1 MAPFPDDVED
11 VHDFRFYQGTDDDRF
26 RYAGVRFLR
35 RAQAARQEGD
45 AQVGDDGLNHEVPL
59 ARFEDDLRLETDFLT
74 VLDDFVVQV
83 EVVAV
88 EDQRFIGQLLE
99 GNRLFLGQDVVPV
112 DDDVHRVLGQEERFK
127 VLFLRLRAD
136 DAQVD
141 EAFLDADFDFLRA
154 VFVEV
159 QFDLRVFL
167 LERPQEVGED
177 RCARDRRQAD
187 EDRPLFE
194 HLNSFSKSVFKC
206 SNMKT
211 TRLAWER
218 KIVPASVSS
227 TALALRMKRTTPS
240 SSSRALMVRLMADW
254 EMCSVRAALL
264 NDFLSATSTKYLR

>member
-26 RYAGVRFLR
+26 RYAGIRFLR

-45 AQVGDDGLNHEVPL
+45 AQIGDDGLDHEVPL

-88 EDQRFIGQLLE
+88 ENQRFIGQLLE

-127 VLFLRLRAD
+127 VLFLRLCAD

-159 QFDLRVFL
+159 QFNLRVFL
-167 LERPQEVGED
+167 LERPQKVGED

-187 EDRPLFE
+187 EDSPLFQLE
-194 HLNSFSKSVFKC
+194 FVFK
-206 SNMKT
+206 
-211 TRLAWER
+211 
-218 KIVPASVSS
+218 
-227 TALALRMKRTTPS
+227 
-240 SSSRALMVRLMADW
+240 VRLQVFEHEDDALGVGEENRAGIGEFDGFGVAHEEDDAQFFFQGLDGAADGGLGNVQRPRGFA
-254 EMCSVRAALL
+254 E
-264 NDFLSATSTKYLR
+264 

>member
-35 RAQAARQEGD
+35 RAQAARQEGN
-45 AQVGDDGLNHEVPL
+45 AQVGDDGLDHEVPL

-187 EDRPLFE
+187 EDRPLFQLE
-194 HLNSFSKSVFKC
+194 FVFK
-206 SNMKT
+206 
-211 TRLAWER
+211 
-218 KIVPASVSS
+218 
-227 TALALRMKRTTPS
+227 
-240 SSSRALMVRLMADW
+240 VRLQVFEHEDDALGVGEENRAGIGEFDGLGVAHEEDDAQFFFQGLDGAADGGLGNVQRPRGFA
-254 EMCSVRAALL
+254 E
-264 NDFLSATSTKYLR
+264 

>member
-1 MAPFPDDVED
+1 MGEVVAPFPDDVED

-45 AQVGDDGLNHEVPL
+45 AQVGDDGLDHEVPL

-112 DDDVHRVLGQEERFK
+112 DDDAHRVLGQEERFK

-177 RCARDRRQAD
+177 RCARDWRQAD
-187 EDRPLFE
+187 EDRPLFQLE
-194 HLNSFSKSVFKC
+194 FVFK
-206 SNMKT
+206 
-211 TRLAWER
+211 
-218 KIVPASVSS
+218 
-227 TALALRMKRTTPS
+227 
-240 SSSRALMVRLMADW
+240 VRLQVFEHEDDALGVGEENRAGIGEFDGLGVAHEEDDAQFFFQGLDGAADGGLGNVQRPRGFA
-254 EMCSVRAALL
+254 E
-264 NDFLSATSTKYLR
+264 

>member
-1 MAPFPDDVED
+1 VAPFPDDVED

-45 AQVGDDGLNHEVPL
+45 AQVGDDGLDHEVPL

-177 RCARDRRQAD
+177 RCARDWRQAD
-187 EDRPLFE
+187 EDRPLFQLE
-194 HLNSFSKSVFKC
+194 FVFK
-206 SNMKT
+206 
-211 TRLAWER
+211 
-218 KIVPASVSS
+218 
-227 TALALRMKRTTPS
+227 
-240 SSSRALMVRLMADW
+240 VRLQVFEHEDDALGVGEENRAGIGEFDGLGVAHEEDDAQFFFQGLDGAADGGLGNVQRPRGFA
-254 EMCSVRAALL
+254 E
-264 NDFLSATSTKYLR
+264 

>member
-26 RYAGVRFLR
+26 RYAGIRFLR

-45 AQVGDDGLNHEVPL
+45 AQVGDDGLDHEVPL
-59 ARFEDDLRLETDFLT
+59 ARFEDDLWLETDFLT

-187 EDRPLFE
+187 EDHPLFQLE
-194 HLNSFSKSVFKC
+194 FVFK
-206 SNMKT
+206 
-211 TRLAWER
+211 
-218 KIVPASVSS
+218 
-227 TALALRMKRTTPS
+227 
-240 SSSRALMVRLMADW
+240 VRLQVFEHEDDALGVGEENRAGIGEFDGLGVAHEEDDAQFFFQGLDGAADGGLGNVQCPRGFA
-254 EMCSVRAALL
+254 E
-264 NDFLSATSTKYLR
+264 

>member
-26 RYAGVRFLR
+26 RYAGIRFLR
-35 RAQAARQEGD
+35 RAQAARQESD
-45 AQVGDDGLNHEVPL
+45 AQVGDDGLDHEVPL

-167 LERPQEVGED
+167 LERPQKVGED

-187 EDRPLFE
+187 EDRPLFQLE
-194 HLNSFSKSVFKC
+194 FVFK
-206 SNMKT
+206 
-211 TRLAWER
+211 
-218 KIVPASVSS
+218 
-227 TALALRMKRTTPS
+227 
-240 SSSRALMVRLMADW
+240 VRLQVFEHEDDALGVGEENRAGIGEFDGFGVAHEEDDAQFFFQGLDGTADGGLGNVQRPRGFA
-254 EMCSVRAALL
+254 E
-264 NDFLSATSTKYLR
+264 

>member
-187 EDRPLFE
+187 EDRPLFQLE
-194 HLNSFSKSVFKC
+194 FVFK
-206 SNMKT
+206 
-211 TRLAWER
+211 
-218 KIVPASVSS
+218 
-227 TALALRMKRTTPS
+227 
-240 SSSRALMVRLMADW
+240 VRLQVFEHEDDALGVGEENRAGIGEFDGLGVAHEEDDAQFFFQGLDGAADGGLGNVQRPRGFA
-254 EMCSVRAALL
+254 E
-264 NDFLSATSTKYLR
+264 

>member
-45 AQVGDDGLNHEVPL
+45 AQVGDDGLDHEVPL

-177 RCARDRRQAD
+177 RCARDWRQAD
-187 EDRPLFE
+187 EDRPLFQLE
-194 HLNSFSKSVFKC
+194 FVFK
-206 SNMKT
+206 
-211 TRLAWER
+211 
-218 KIVPASVSS
+218 
-227 TALALRMKRTTPS
+227 
-240 SSSRALMVRLMADW
+240 VRLQVFEHEDDALGVGEENRAGIGEFDGLGVAHEEDDAQFFFQGLDGAADGGLGNVQRPRGFA
-254 EMCSVRAALL
+254 E
-264 NDFLSATSTKYLR
+264 

>member
-35 RAQAARQEGD
+35 RAQAARQESD
-45 AQVGDDGLNHEVPL
+45 AQVGDDGLDHEVPL

-88 EDQRFIGQLLE
+88 EDQRFIGKLLE

-177 RCARDRRQAD
+177 RRARDRRQAD
-187 EDRPLFE
+187 EDRPLFQLE
-194 HLNSFSKSVFKC
+194 FVFK
-206 SNMKT
+206 
-211 TRLAWER
+211 
-218 KIVPASVSS
+218 
-227 TALALRMKRTTPS
+227 
-240 SSSRALMVRLMADW
+240 VRLQVFEHEDDALGVGEENRAGIGEFDGLGVAHEEDDAQFFFQGLDGAADGGLGNVQCPRGFA
-254 EMCSVRAALL
+254 E
-264 NDFLSATSTKYLR
+264 

>member
-45 AQVGDDGLNHEVPL
+45 AQVGDDGLDHEVPL

-187 EDRPLFE
+187 EDRPLFQLE
-194 HLNSFSKSVFKC
+194 FVFK
-206 SNMKT
+206 
-211 TRLAWER
+211 
-218 KIVPASVSS
+218 
-227 TALALRMKRTTPS
+227 
-240 SSSRALMVRLMADW
+240 VRLQVFEHEDDALGVGEENRAGIGEFDGLGVAHEEDDAQFFFQGLDGAADGGLGNVQRPRGFA
-254 EMCSVRAALL
+254 E
-264 NDFLSATSTKYLR
+264 

>member
-1 MAPFPDDVED
+1 MAPFPDDVEG

-45 AQVGDDGLNHEVPL
+45 AQVGDDGLDHEVPL

-177 RCARDRRQAD
+177 RCARDWRQAD
-187 EDRPLFE
+187 EDRPLFQLE
-194 HLNSFSKSVFKC
+194 FVFK
-206 SNMKT
+206 
-211 TRLAWER
+211 
-218 KIVPASVSS
+218 
-227 TALALRMKRTTPS
+227 
-240 SSSRALMVRLMADW
+240 VRLQVFEHEDDALGVGEENRAGIGEFDGLGVAHEEDDAQFFFQGLDGAADGGLGNVQRPRGFA
-254 EMCSVRAALL
+254 E
-264 NDFLSATSTKYLR
+264 

>member
-26 RYAGVRFLR
+26 RYAGIRFLR
-35 RAQAARQEGD
+35 RAQAARQESD
-45 AQVGDDGLNHEVPL
+45 AQVGDDGLDHEVPL

-127 VLFLRLRAD
+127 VLFLRLCAD

-159 QFDLRVFL
+159 QFNLRVFL
-167 LERPQEVGED
+167 LERPQKVGED

-187 EDRPLFE
+187 EDRPLFQLE
-194 HLNSFSKSVFKC
+194 FVFK
-206 SNMKT
+206 
-211 TRLAWER
+211 
-218 KIVPASVSS
+218 
-227 TALALRMKRTTPS
+227 
-240 SSSRALMVRLMADW
+240 VRLQVFEHEDDALGVGEENRAGIGEFDGFGVAHEEDDAQFFFQGLDGAADGGLGNVQRPRGFA
-254 EMCSVRAALL
+254 E
-264 NDFLSATSTKYLR
+264 